1 MKSRSTHKP
10 EKIQILGD
18 KVLVRTNIE
27 QIEVEDRIEYICD
40 EERYTKDEY
49 IHILISDNTKLWD
62 VADYLLKEVK

>member
-49 IHILISDNTKLWD
+49 IHKLISDNTKLWD
-62 VADYLLKEVK
+62 IADYLLN